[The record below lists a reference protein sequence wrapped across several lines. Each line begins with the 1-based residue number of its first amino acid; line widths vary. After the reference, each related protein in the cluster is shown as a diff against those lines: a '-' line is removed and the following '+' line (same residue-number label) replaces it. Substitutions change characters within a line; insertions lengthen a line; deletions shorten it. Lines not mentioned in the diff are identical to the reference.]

1 MSALYLNVLRL
12 LSIAALLTVVY
23 YLLPGHGRLTALSWS
38 AVFVPGVLVLGVL
51 LLVLVSGLLR
61 AGPDVRLQR
70 LFVLLLVTVFFF
82 AETSY
87 LLARMPG
94 QVAGLRTKTD
104 ALYFTLATLSTVGY
118 GDVHAV
124 GQLARVAVIVQIV
137 FDLFFLGTAVAVGGG
152 VLKAKAARRG
162 PQHGESLSGTAPR
175 PAAAESE
182 PGAADGNSRDPKK
195 PGRGEPLS

>member
-1 MSALYLNVLRL
+1 MSAGYLRALRL
-12 LSIAALLTVVY
+12 LSIVALLTVGY

-38 AVFVPGVLVLGVL
+38 AVFVPGILVLGAL

-61 AGPDVRLQR
+61 AGRDARLQG
-70 LFVLLLVTVFFF
+70 LFALLLVTIFFF

-94 QVAGLRTKTD
+94 QVAGLHTKTD

-137 FDLFFLGTAVAVGGG
+137 FDLSFLGTAVTVGSGI
-152 VLKAKAARRG
+152 LRTRAAHLG
-162 PQHGESLSGTAPR
+162 PQHRQTPSGTPPR
-175 PAAAESE
+175 AGAAESE
-182 PGAADGNSRDPKK
+182 PGAADGNSGDPKK
-195 PGRGEPLS
+195 PARG

>member
-1 MSALYLNVLRL
+1 MSAVYLRVLRL
-12 LSIAALLTVVY
+12 PGIAALLTVGY

-38 AVFVPGVLVLGVL
+38 AVFVPGILVLGVL

-61 AGPDVRLQR
+61 AGPDVRLR
-70 LFVLLLVTVFFF
+70 GLFVLLLVTVFFF

-94 QVAGLRTKTD
+94 QVADLHTKTD
-104 ALYFTLATLSTVGY
+104 ALYFTVATLSTVGY

-137 FDLFFLGTAVAVGGG
+137 FDLSFLGTAVAVGGG
-152 VLKAKAARRG
+152 ILRNRAAQLG
-162 PQHGESLSGTAPR
+162 PQHGGTPSGAAPR
-175 PAAAESE
+175 PGAAESG
-182 PGAADGNSRDPKK
+182 PGAADGNS
-195 PGRGEPLS
+195 